1 MQALNPRYEP
11 VLNGKWAL
19 VVEDDAHSLVAISSI
34 LRDLGVR
41 FKRNTTGANVTQ
53 QISEMKPPPD
63 FILLDIDLPNGN
75 ALAIQQ
81 RILALPRLRSIPII
95 ALADEDERGLQREL
109 DQAGFAAFVLKPIP
123 RREFAEMLERLIANE
138 PV

>member
-1 MQALNPRYEP
+1 MLE
-11 VLNGKWAL
+11 GKWAL

-81 RILALPRLRSIPII
+81 HILALPRLRGIPII
-95 ALADEDERGLQREL
+95 ALADEDERGLQRQL
-109 DQAGFAAFVLKPIP
+109 DQAGFAALVLKPIP
-123 RREFAEMLERLIANE
+123 RREFTEMLERLIANE
-138 PV
+138 RV